1 MPMLAIIEGPDAGT
15 QFDLPGDEP
24 QLIGRSSEALPL
36 SDNTVSRRHAE
47 LTPDG
52 LDWYIRDLSSQNGTF
67 VNGIPITDRYRLAEG
82 DHIRTGATVIRFGPP
97 SKGDS
102 SVINLVG
109 AARPDARVE
118 ADLDA
123 QVERS
128 IDPLEDS
135 VLMAEPEPRIAAV
148 DHLRI
153 IYALVSLT
161 AQQSDRQQLLAA
173 VLELVFGEFKPE
185 RGFIL
190 MTPDTPGEK
199 LRPAVVKYANKPKD
213 KADAKF
219 RVSQTILNHA
229 IRRGEGVLSAN
240 AMGDSRFSAGDSVH
254 TLAIRSAI
262 CSPIMFR
269 ERIFGAIY
277 IDSSVANFTFTPD
290 QLSLMNAIGQH
301 TGLALA
307 NAELLSEKLH
317 AERLAAMGETIASLS
332 HSIKNILQGL
342 RGGGDVVEMGLKRQ
356 DLDVASNGW
365 NILKRNLDRIVA
377 LTTNML
383 AFGRQKQVEYE
394 FTRIGTLL
402 DDCAQLLEPICRD
415 KNIPLIID
423 ADPELPPIP
432 IDPSLMHQAM
442 MNLMGNAVEAV
453 SREPGTVT
461 VSARYREATKPGTLP
476 WVEVAV
482 IDNGPGIPPDRMK
495 WIFEPFH
502 TTKGLRGT
510 GLGLAVTKQIIA
522 EHGGKIRV
530 ESAPDMGSTFRV
542 ALPAEIPSDG
552 DPSKTTATRAIM
564 PPIVP
569 DEG

>member
-97 SKGDS
+97 AKGDS

-109 AARPDARVE
+109 AARPDAPIHE
-118 ADLDA
+118 DLDA

-307 NAELLSEKLH
+307 NAELLAEKLH

-356 DLDVASNGW
+356 DLAVASNGW

-394 FTRIGTLL
+394 FARIGELL

-415 KNIPLIID
+415 KNIPLIVD
-423 ADPELPPIP
+423 ADPEMPPIP

-453 SREPGTVT
+453 SRETGTVT

-530 ESAPDMGSTFRV
+530 ESAPDIGSTFRV
-542 ALPAEIPSDG
+542 ALPAEIPADG

-564 PPIVP
+564 PPVVP
-569 DEG
+569 DDD